1 MKKNKNVSSTVSRR
15 QVLATGAAAGIA
27 TLAAPYIRPSWAATG
42 PIKVGMVIP
51 FTGSTG
57 AYGPEMEKAAKLAAK
72 TINDNG
78 GLLGGRMIEL
88 YIEDSESNPT
98 AGAAATKKLLEV
110 NDVNSIIGFW
120 GSPIAMASKQLM
132 IDAKKVMMV
141 SCAANAVT
149 EQEHGGLIWRFQAK
163 STQWGPAGG
172 KILLQRGHKKIS
184 VLAQQNPF
192 IVSMIDPFVAEVKKG
207 GGTIVDN
214 ISYLPEQPSYRAEV
228 EKIFA
233 AEPDAVFIPGLLT
246 DFTSIMKEVYR
257 GGFTSKVC
265 SLSIAADANGRFLK
279 NVGAEVA
286 EGIDHYQPAP
296 PLDSANYK
304 KFIKAMGEPEDTVF
318 LFAGNA
324 FDQMWTAALAMEKA
338 GTDESAVWT
347 KMVPE
352 IANPP
357 GALVGDGLEALKMVR
372 SGEKVAYVGAG
383 ADCDFDAQG
392 DQLNRHFLHR
402 IIKDGKNEFVQ
413 TLA

>member
-1 MKKNKNVSSTVSRR
+1 MTKNKDVSSGITRR
-15 QVLATGAAAGIA
+15 RILRTGAAAA
-27 TLAAPYIRPSWAATG
+27 LTVVAAPYIRPSWAASA
-42 PIKVGMVIP
+42 PIKIGMVIP

-57 AYGPEMEKAAKLAAK
+57 AYGPEMEKAAKLAVK
-72 TINDNG
+72 MINDNG

-88 YIEDSESNPT
+88 FIEDSESNPT

-110 NDVNSIIGFW
+110 NDVNSIIGYW
-120 GSPIAMASKQLM
+120 GSPIAMASKQLL

-163 STQWGPAGG
+163 STQWGPVGA
-172 KILLQRGHKKIS
+172 KILKQRGHKKIS

-192 IVSMIDPFVAEVKKG
+192 IVSMIDPFIAEVKKG

-214 ISYLPEQPSYRAEV
+214 VSYLPEQPSYRAEV
-228 EKIFA
+228 EKVFGA
-233 AEPDAVFIPGLLT
+233 KPDAVFIPGLLT

-257 GGFTSKVC
+257 GGYMSKVC

-296 PLDSANYK
+296 PLSSPNYK

-324 FDQMWTAALAMEKA
+324 YDQVWTAALAIEKA
-338 GTDESAVWT
+338 GTDVSSEWT
-347 KMVPE
+347 KKVIE
-352 IANPP
+352 ISNPP
-357 GALVGDGLEALKMVR
+357 GALVGDGLEALKMIR
-372 SGEKVAYVGAG
+372 KGEAVAYVGAG
-383 ADCDFDAQG
+383 ADCDFDTMG

-402 IIKDGKNEFVQ
+402 VIKNGQNEFVQ
-413 TLA
+413 TLS